1 MRIFEITDNN
11 RTILSILGIN
21 KESLD
26 KEYIDVTN
34 LLSMLIRLQSPHR
47 NRYALSIIENFEN
60 LISKIQE
67 NKLLDRTDPDVIDIL
82 NKIQYM
88 QIHVDRLKSQLIF

>member
-11 RTILSILGIN
+11 QTILSILGIN

-34 LLSMLIRLQSPHR
+34 LLSMLIRLRSPHR
-47 NRYALSIIENFEN
+47 NQYALSIIENFEN

-67 NKLLDRTDPDVIDIL
+67 NRLLDRTDPDIIDIL
-82 NKIQYM
+82 NKIQHM
-88 QIHVDRLKSQLIF
+88 QTHVAQLKSQLIF